1 MTDRKTCLSLLASYL
16 SPVLWVYPKQMLTF
30 CLLLLPSRS
39 SSTPAGL
46 LLATGPAGSQSPG
59 CSIVGDSWLL
69 KGMSR
74 NQTRRKKPKGH
85 QEKPFWILPSLAGW
99 DGWPSPALRPAQQH
113 WDTLGSLAGAG
124 RRVNTL
130 HSISGSRLE
139 ELHTHTQTGAA
150 SPWLL
155 PSTQRSSR
163 CLPAPL
169 PTLPPRW
176 DHGCSWPSHRAL
188 LMTHRSC
195 SALIRLLS
203 N

>member
-1 MTDRKTCLSLLASYL
+1 MSLSQANILILPFTAAIA
-16 SPVLWVYPKQMLTF
+16 
-30 CLLLLPSRS
+30 LLLHHSQAPY
-39 SSTPAGL
+39 P
-46 LLATGPAGSQSPG
+46 QSPG
-59 CSIVGDSWLL
+59 CWLHHSIMGDSWLL

-74 NQTRRKKPKGH
+74 NQTRRKNPKGH
-85 QEKPFWILPSLAGW
+85 QEKPFWFLPLSGW
-99 DGWPSPALRPAQQH
+99 DGGHPLALRPAQQR
-113 WDTLGSLAGAG
+113 WGQLGSLAGAG
-124 RRVNTL
+124 RRANTL
-130 HSISGSRLE
+130 HSISGSCLE

-169 PTLPPRW
+169 PTLPPRR
-176 DHGCSWPSHRAL
+176 DHGCSRPSHRLL